1 MDNKTIISKV
11 LPKEKAEE
19 KYTYEIS
26 SGNTSILWTMDEIWK
41 SYIINVGNVFPKERV
56 VLKSIFNQM
65 ITLQVMRLIFL
76 ERYLVLCIREMLYNR
91 KKLIVSPF

>member
-26 SGNTSILWTMDEIWK
+26 SGNTRILWSMDETWK